1 MVIALLAGKTKVS
14 EVKIYDT
21 TLRDGAQSELVSF
34 SVDDKLR
41 IAQKLNAL
49 GVHYIEGGFP
59 SSNPKDR
66 EFFKEAKKLKLKAKL
81 TAFGSTKKP
90 RTEVEKDKGL
100 KELLDSNTKAVCI
113 FGKTWDLHVKDV
125 LKISLEENLDLIEET
140 VRFLKEKNKEA
151 IYDAEHFFDGYKSD
165 ANYALET
172 LKRAELSGADCIVL
186 CDTNGGC
193 LPFEVEEIVKKVRKK
208 IFAPLGMHMHND
220 SGNAAAN
227 TLVGV
232 NCGASYVQGTINGLG
247 ERCGNAD
254 LCSIIPNL
262 ELKMG
267 ISTIGKQNLKKLT
280 EVSRFVSEIA
290 NLSHP
295 NNLPYVGTS
304 AFAHKGGVHAD
315 AVQKKSETYEHVLPA
330 LVGNT
335 RRVLVSELS
344 GKANI
349 IYKAKELGFD
359 LDKETPQTKEI
370 LSKLKSLEHEG
381 YMFEGA
387 DASFELLLRRV
398 LKPYKKF
405 FELEGFRALV
415 ERRKDG
421 RTLAEA
427 TIRVLMDSQEY
438 FMAAQGNGP
447 VNALDSALRKAIEQK
462 YPNLKTMHLADYK
475 VRVLDGKEGTAAKVR
490 VLIES
495 KDESGEWGTVGVS
508 ENIIEA
514 SWEALVDGIEYKL
527 LKDKKEKENKKNKK
541 HK

>member
-41 IAQKLNAL
+41 IAQKLNEL

-59 SSNPKDR
+59 SSNPKDK
-66 EFFKEAKKLKLKAKL
+66 EFFKEAKKLKLKSKL
-81 TAFGSTKKP
+81 TAFGSTKK
-90 RTEVEKDKGL
+90 TKIELDEDKGL
-100 KELLDSNTKAVCI
+100 KELLEADTKAVCI
-113 FGKTWDLHVKDV
+113 FGKTWGLHVKEV
-125 LKISLEENLDLIEET
+125 LKISLEENLELIEET
-140 VRFLKEKNKEA
+140 INFLKEKGKEV

-165 ANYALET
+165 AEYALET
-172 LKRAELSGADCIVL
+172 LKKAEQGGADCIVL

-193 LPFEVEEIVKKVRKK
+193 LPFEVEEITVKVRKK
-208 IFAPLGMHMHND
+208 VSSPLGMHMHND
-220 SGNAAAN
+220 SGNAVAN
-227 TLVGV
+227 SLAGIS
-232 NCGASYVQGTINGLG
+232 CGAAHVQGTINGLG

-254 LCSIIPNL
+254 LCTIIPNL

-267 ISTIGKQNLKKLT
+267 IGTIGEENLKKLT
-280 EVSRFVSEIA
+280 EVSRFMSEIA

-295 NNLPYVGTS
+295 NSLPYVGTS

-315 AVQKKSETYEHVLPA
+315 AVQKKSETYEHILPA

-349 IYKAKELGFD
+349 VYKAKELGFD
-359 LDKETPQTKEI
+359 LAKETPQTKEI
-370 LSKLKSLEHEG
+370 LSRLKALEHQG

-427 TIRVLMDSQEY
+427 TIRVLMDNQEY
-438 FMAAQGNGP
+438 FTAAQGNGP

-495 KDESGEWGTVGVS
+495 KDKNSEWGTVGVS

-514 SWEALVDGIEYKL
+514 SWEALVDSIEYKL
-527 LKDKKEKENKKNKK
+527 LKDKKENKKNKK